1 MDLALREDICQD
13 TGGSCHLPGCS
24 QDLKRTPGNHSL
36 TKIIDNNII
45 ILLLCRNICTVVRIL
60 KILAAI
66 LLLFNGVGAIYGGAN
81 LVMHPDGSSISLP
94 FTYIEHTPFNNYFIP
109 GIILFIGNGLF
120 SIVALFM
127 LLLRR
132 RSYPLFIMAQGA
144 ILSGWILGQVI
155 LIGLVFF
162 LQYLLG
168 AVGLAL
174 LILGYVLYRAEKQ

>member
-1 MDLALREDICQD
+1 MI
-13 TGGSCHLPGCS
+13 P
-24 QDLKRTPGNHSL
+24 
-36 TKIIDNNII
+36 
-45 ILLLCRNICTVVRIL
+45 LLCRNICTVVRIL

-94 FTYIEHTPFNNYFIP
+94 FSFIEHTPFNDYFIP
-109 GIILFIGNGLF
+109 GVILFIGNGLF
-120 SIVALFM
+120 SIFALLM
-127 LLLRR
+127 VLLKQ
-132 RSYPLFIMAQGA
+132 RSYPLLVMAQGA

-168 AVGLAL
+168 AVGMTL
-174 LILGYVLYRAEKQ
+174 LILGYVLYRAEKL